1 MMVLLQHPWAEFDS
15 GYQIMF
21 KVGMGETPAVPDSLS
36 EEGHQ
41 FLQLCL
47 QHDPRQRA
55 SARELLH
62 HTFVKVSPLTQEFE
76 MFDLN
81 SSLQGNS

>member
-1 MMVLLQHPWAEFDS
+1 
-15 GYQIMF
+15 
-21 KVGMGETPAVPDSLS
+21 MGETPAVPHSLS

-55 SARELLH
+55 TASELLH
-62 HTFVKVSPLTQEFE
+62 HTFVKVSPFTQEFAP
-76 MFDLN
+76 FDLN
-81 SSLQGNS
+81 FDLQSHF